1 MYCMKDYK
9 KYFTL
14 AGSPEDI
21 YNCLTNPVM
30 IEIWTGE
37 PAVMPKEPGGEFS
50 MWDGAICGKVTQLVP
65 DKLIEQLWYF
75 GEDEISP
82 VTIKLHPHKKGT
94 SVEVK
99 QQNIPD
105 EAYDNIV
112 EGWEEDYF
120 GALEELFEI

>member
-1 MYCMKDYK
+1 MKEYK

-14 AGSPEDI
+14 GGSPEDI

-50 MWDGAICGKVTQLVP
+50 MWDGAICGKIISYEPNKQ
-65 DKLIEQLWYF
+65 IEQLWYF
-75 GEDEISP
+75 GEDETSL

-99 QQNIPD
+99 QQSIPED
-105 EAYDNIV
+105 AYDNIA
-112 EGWEEDYF
+112 EGWDEDYF